1 MKLLVHRIRNGKRPM
16 LRSASVLIIL
26 CTVLSGASAQ
36 EQKFPYKAR
45 VTAAEVYVRSGA
57 GEAFYPTKS
66 LVRDTTVTVRR
77 HDPGG
82 WYMIDPPEESFSW
95 IPARYVQRTGTNEG
109 QLLESNVVVF
119 VGSAFGDET
128 HVWQRKLMAGEQVSI
143 IKEQDVETLAGP
155 KRMYRIMPPAR
166 EYRWIPGSAVLPIG
180 AVAQQQRDMNPYE
193 VPSQIIKQREQQEQ
207 TQEIATVPAES
218 PQPAPGTR
226 FTQSDRL
233 AQITKIRNEQRQLH
247 ELDQRFRNMILS
259 DPSQWDLE
267 NMEQA
272 YLDLQSKAEYKPVA
286 GQIDL
291 RYPAIRRYRQRKAEL
306 EDLNRL
312 TAETERRDS
321 QLLSSQF
328 GIGVEQPMVSGT
340 LPLQPGQT
348 IPTVPFGIPT
358 SQPNYPIAVDGS
370 MLIPNIDAA
379 FNTTGPITTSPEM
392 PVTSIQ
398 PPNPLNG
405 PTASFPEGAGTKVY
419 VGAGYVQRGTA
430 DEGSGYLLLSNE
442 GKVLAHLKPNGNVNL
457 EEHIGRPVGLKG
469 NRYFDQ
475 SIKSDRIDVTG
486 LESVTI
492 R

>member
-1 MKLLVHRIRNGKRPM
+1 M

-207 TQEIATVPAES
+207 TQGIATVPAES

-291 RYPAIRRYRQRKAEL
+291 RYPAIWRYRQRKAEL

-312 TAETERRDS
+312 TSETERRDS

-370 MLIPNIDAA
+370 MLIQ
-379 FNTTGPITTSPEM
+379 
-392 PVTSIQ
+392 Q
-398 PPNPLNG
+398 PAELP
-405 PTASFPEGAGTKVY
+405 
-419 VGAGYVQRGTA
+419 
-430 DEGSGYLLLSNE
+430 
-442 GKVLAHLKPNGNVNL
+442 
-457 EEHIGRPVGLKG
+457 
-469 NRYFDQ
+469 
-475 SIKSDRIDVTG
+475 DRC
-486 LESVTI
+486 
-492 R
+492 